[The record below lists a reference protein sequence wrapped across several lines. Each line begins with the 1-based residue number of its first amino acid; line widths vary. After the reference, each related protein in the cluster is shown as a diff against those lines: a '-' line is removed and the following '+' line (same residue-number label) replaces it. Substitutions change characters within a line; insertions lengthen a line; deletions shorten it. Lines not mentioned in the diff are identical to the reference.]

1 MIPSDGSLKGI
12 NFTMVNIKINGIE
25 YSVEEG
31 TTILEACRQNGIKIP
46 TLCWLKDINAIGAC
60 RICVVEMTGA
70 RSLVA
75 SCVYPLSK
83 FDEGKNIMTHSPAVL
98 QSRKMTLQLLLS
110 DHNMDC
116 LACSRNGNCELQEL
130 CKELGV
136 DDTTY
141 FEGEKN
147 EYDIDYSSKH
157 MFRDNNKCI
166 HCRRCIAACDKLQ
179 GIGVIGANNRG
190 FKTNIDCAFDLDLAE
205 TACVS
210 CGQCITACPTGALSE
225 KDDTDKVWDAL
236 ADPEKVVVVQTAPAV
251 RASLGEAF
259 GYPMGTPV
267 EGKMVAA
274 LRRLGFNAVF
284 DTNFGADLTIMEESH
299 EFLDRVTNGGVLPMI
314 TSCSPGWIRFCEA
327 YFPEFIPNLSTC
339 KSPQQMNGAIT
350 KTYWAKKMGIDPKN
364 IVSVSVMPCTAK
376 KFEIGREDQSA
387 AGVPDVD
394 ISITTRELV
403 KMINRAGLR
412 FRDLPDEVADSPLGN
427 GTGAA
432 VIFGATGGV
441 MEAALRT
448 AVEKITG
455 QALDNVDFT
464 EVRGMEGVKEA
475 TYTVGDLSIKVAV
488 ASGTKN
494 AKTLMEQIKNGTSE
508 YQFIEIMGCPGG
520 CINGGGQPIVSAAV
534 RNFEDFRSKRA
545 SVLYNLDKNNE
556 NRKSHENSAI
566 KRVYDEFFGEPGSHK
581 AHEVLHTTYVKR
593 GLYNN

>member
-1 MIPSDGSLKGI
+1 
-12 NFTMVNIKINGIE
+12 MVNIKINGIE
-25 YSVEEG
+25 YAVEEG
-31 TTILEACRQNGIKIP
+31 TTILEACRQNGIRIP

-83 FDEGKNIMTHSPAVL
+83 FDEGKNILTHSPAVL

-116 LACSRNGNCELQEL
+116 LACSRNGSCELQEL

-136 DDTTY
+136 DDTTF

-190 FKTNIDCAFDLDLAE
+190 FKTSIDCAFDLDLAE

-210 CGQCITACPTGALSE
+210 CGQCITACPTGALAE

-327 YFPEFIPNLSTC
+327 YFPEFIPNLSSC

-448 AVEKITG
+448 AVEKLSG
-455 QALDNVDFT
+455 EELKSLDFT
-464 EVRGMEGVKEA
+464 EVRGTDGIKEA
-475 TYTVGDLSIKVAV
+475 SYTVNGMEVKVCV
-488 ASGTKN
+488 VSGLAN
-494 AKTLMEQIKNGTSE
+494 ANTIMEKVKNGTAD
-508 YQFIEIMGCPGG
+508 YHFIEIMGCPGG
-520 CINGGGQPIVSAAV
+520 CVNGGGQPIQHAVV
-534 RNFEDFRSKRA
+534 RNFVDLRA
-545 SVLYNLDKNNE
+545 RRAAALYEADKDMPL
-556 NRKSHENSAI
+556 RKSHESEAV
-566 KRVYDEFFGEPGSHK
+566 KRLYAEFLGEPGSHK
-581 AHEVLHTTYVKR
+581 AHEVLHTSYVARPK
-593 GLYNN
+593 YK